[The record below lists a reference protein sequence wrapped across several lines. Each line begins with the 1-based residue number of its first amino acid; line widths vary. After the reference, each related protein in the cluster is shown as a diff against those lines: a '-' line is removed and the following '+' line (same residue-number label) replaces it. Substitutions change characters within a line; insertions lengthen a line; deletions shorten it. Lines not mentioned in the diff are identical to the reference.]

1 MLGKWSSLTGAAGL
15 WPTSLRNL
23 SELASGEGFHDYFR
37 DSFDGNEATYL
48 RWKEVFDLLGI
59 EGGGGEESIETQV
72 FRVTNSED
80 LVKLRA
86 LAEQCSKEF
95 FGDASLLVV
104 AWRRIMEVLET
115 RKKVGEVKSVNEKGG
130 AMELEILDACKALG
144 LVCNNVRDYDEAVI
158 YLKRAKEGYEEQLRR
173 DSEKVLGT
181 SGSSIMS
188 TAVFYTDEEFIEE
201 IRDVVKR
208 CERAL
213 GEENIIALRTLDDL
227 GAELYQNEEY
237 KEARELYEMCLA
249 RRMKVL
255 GEEHK
260 DTLMAVMNIAI
271 VYKNGL
277 KDYGRAGEMYQ
288 NALD

>member
-1 MLGKWSSLTGAAGL
+1 M
-15 WPTSLRNL
+15 
-23 SELASGEGFHDYFR
+23 
-37 DSFDGNEATYL
+37 
-48 RWKEVFDLLGI
+48 
-59 EGGGGEESIETQV
+59 
-72 FRVTNSED
+72 NSED

-86 LAEQCSKEF
+86 LAELCSKEF

-115 RKKVGEVKSVNEKGG
+115 RKKVGEVKSVNEEGG
-130 AMELEILDACKALG
+130 AMGLEILDACKALG

-173 DSEKVLGT
+173 DSEKVLDT
-181 SGSSIMS
+181 TGSLIMS
-188 TAVFYTDEEFIEE
+188 NAVFYSDEEFIEE

-213 GEENIIALRTLDDL
+213 GEENIITLRTLDDL

-237 KEARELYEMCLA
+237 EEAKELYEMCLA

-260 DTLMAVMNIAI
+260 DTFGTLNNLGNVYRRLRNYEKALETYERALKGNERVVGKNHPQTLMAVMNIAI

-277 KDYGRAGEMYQ
+277 KDYGRPLEMYQ